1 MRHLLIGCTL
11 LCSLAVCACSEKPYS
26 EAVETFNEEMSG
38 PYILHLAH
46 WLGAGVFSGL
56 NLNGD
61 SGTGDDICQE
71 LIDYPNV
78 SNLGLSLAGFVESPD
93 SDGSGEIWLRIPL
106 QDMAM
111 DKEHNYTLLGAVT
124 PAVGFKYNI
133 DVSGEITIGSEVDYS
148 ELDNSRVLSDGS
160 WGVTEKSLTELETEL
175 NPDEFFRVNRQTI
188 ANIDHIRKISPT
200 DGRDSAVSLTVPW
213 SDLSFVIT
221 AERKK
226 ELLRILDC

>member
-1 MRHLLIGCTL
+1 MNRIMKRKFLIIAAICL
-11 LCSLAVCACSEKPYS
+11 SFSILCACSEKPYS

-111 DKEHNYTLLGAVT
+111 DEEHNYTLLGAVT

-133 DVSGEITIGSEVDYS
+133 DISGEITIGSEVDYS

-160 WGVTEKSLTELETEL
+160 HWCQAKDAEISYFGQGTIVVDMRLTYY
-175 NPDEFFRVNRQTI
+175 DF
-188 ANIDHIRKISPT
+188 NIGLP
-200 DGRDSAVSLTVPW
+200 VSGPVRLTYYH
-213 SDLSFVIT
+213 
-221 AERKK
+221 K
-226 ELLRILDC
+226 

>member
-200 DGRDSAVSLTVPW
+200 DGRDSAVSLNVPW